1 MNLLSHCNIL
11 DNARERAGSENLYPA
26 VFGKFR
32 LPFIFIKSIIWEK
45 SGTNYFPG
53 VIEMKQVH
61 IRIDDDLYNELSYC
75 SARMEQ
81 TMQDCVRE
89 AVAYYVTDMRK
100 KQREVNDRQFTFID
114 LFAGIGGMRIAFE
127 KAGGHCVYSN
137 EWNKYSRQTYFA
149 NFGEQP
155 EGDITQ
161 VSASSIPDHDI
172 LVAGFPCQPFS
183 IAGISKKNSLGRA
196 TGFEDKTQGTLF
208 FDVCRILKE
217 KRPKAFMLENVKN
230 LCSHDRGRTFKVIL
244 ESLDEL
250 DYEVFCS
257 VEDGQ
262 NYVPQ
267 HRERI
272 LIVGFNREKYGE
284 KVKFDFKLTP
294 KCPKPVMRDILD
306 ENVDEK
312 YTLSDKL
319 WTYLQNYAAKHKAAG
334 NGFGYGIAPLDGVSR
349 TISAR
354 YYKDGSEILI
364 EQEGKNPRRLT
375 PRECARLQGFPDDFK
390 IPVSDTQAYKQFGNS
405 VVVPLMEN
413 VAKLIVKKVEEMGA
427 TGGHQSGIL
436 ISKSA
441 VEMMSL
447 IYKRALP
454 EDIDILTKTR
464 IEVLRAANQLSDE
477 TDMSGVERE
486 SRNYYRR
493 ALRDGSHIAYLVF
506 DGKCF
511 VGAGGVSFFQVMPT
525 YHNPSG
531 NKAYIMNMYTNPAYR
546 RKGIATKI
554 LDMLVHDIKNKGITA
569 ISLEATDMGRPLYEK
584 YGFIKMNHEM
594 ELPEQEKTNIDANA
608 KTVL

>member
-1 MNLLSHCNIL
+1 
-11 DNARERAGSENLYPA
+11 
-26 VFGKFR
+26 
-32 LPFIFIKSIIWEK
+32 
-45 SGTNYFPG
+45 
-53 VIEMKQVH
+53 MKQVH
-61 IRIDDDLYNELSYC
+61 IRVDDDLYNELSYY
-75 SARMEQ
+75 SIMAEQ
-81 TMQDCVRE
+81 TLQDCVRE

-100 KQREVNDRQFTFID
+100 KQREVSDRQFSFID

-127 KAGGHCVYSN
+127 RSGGHCVYSS
-137 EWNKYSRQTYFA
+137 EWNKYSQQTYFA

-161 VSASSIPDHDI
+161 VAASLIPDHDI

-183 IAGISKKNSLGRA
+183 IAGVSKKNSLGRA

-250 DYEVFCS
+250 DYDVFYS
-257 VEDGQ
+257 VLDGQ

-272 LIVGFNREKYGE
+272 LIVGFDRKKYGGN
-284 KVKFDFKLTP
+284 VKFDFKLTP
-294 KCPKPVMRDILD
+294 KFPKPVMRDILD

-413 VAKLIVKKVEEMGA
+413 VAGLIVKKVEEMDLAEG
-427 TGGHQSGIL
+427 
-436 ISKSA
+436 K
-441 VEMMSL
+441 
-447 IYKRALP
+447 
-454 EDIDILTKTR
+454 DIQRMVI
-464 IEVLRAANQLSDE
+464 
-477 TDMSGVERE
+477 
-486 SRNYYRR
+486 
-493 ALRDGSHIAYLVF
+493 
-506 DGKCF
+506 
-511 VGAGGVSFFQVMPT
+511 
-525 YHNPSG
+525 
-531 NKAYIMNMYTNPAYR
+531 
-546 RKGIATKI
+546 
-554 LDMLVHDIKNKGITA
+554 
-569 ISLEATDMGRPLYEK
+569 
-584 YGFIKMNHEM
+584 
-594 ELPEQEKTNIDANA
+594 
-608 KTVL
+608 